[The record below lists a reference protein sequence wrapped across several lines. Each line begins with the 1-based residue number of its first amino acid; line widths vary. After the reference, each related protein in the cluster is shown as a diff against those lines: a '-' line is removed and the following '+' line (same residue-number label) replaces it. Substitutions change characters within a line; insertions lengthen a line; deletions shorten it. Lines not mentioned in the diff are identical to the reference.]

1 MTFMKDDPH
10 HQSFYIG
17 WQPKMPDLYKKKVRH
32 FLYAVLSLI
41 LLVSVLLVLFQ
52 KPFAKG
58 VFELGTL
65 TTLEGT
71 LSMTPVPMLKIQ
83 DDASDQLKSI
93 LLIGF
98 GKMGAEN
105 AFKKY
110 ISSDL
115 QLADLNGSKARLE
128 GTLIYDEEKTLLEL
142 TNGEDAILDLGGRT
156 NYKIKEEPLGFQ
168 TLRGEIY
175 DPKCA
180 FGVMKPGYGK
190 IHRSCAVRCISGGIP
205 PVLKIE
211 NDNGQKNYVLLV
223 DTMGSPINK
232 AILPYVADQIQI
244 CGQLERQDDWLVLY
258 TNPTEQLARL
268 HPYWAKGDLA
278 MCAE

>member
-1 MTFMKDDPH
+1 MNNDTH
-10 HQSFYIG
+10 NQSFYIG
-17 WQPKMPDLYKKKVRH
+17 WQAEMPDLYKKKVRH
-32 FLYAVLSLI
+32 FIYAILSLI
-41 LLVSVLLVLFQ
+41 LLVSALLVLFQ

-58 VFELGTL
+58 VFELGAL
-65 TTLEGT
+65 TALEGT
-71 LSMTPVPMLKIQ
+71 LFMTPVPMLKIQ
-83 DDASDQLKSI
+83 DDESDQLKSI

-105 AFKKY
+105 AFKEH
-110 ISSDL
+110 ISRDL

-128 GTLIYDEEKTLLEL
+128 GTLIYDQEKTLLEL
-142 TNGEDAILDLGGRT
+142 TNGEASILKLGAGT
-156 NYKIKEEPLGFQ
+156 NYEIKEESLGFQ
-168 TLRGEIY
+168 TLQGEIY

-211 NDNGQKNYVLLV
+211 NESGEKNYVLVV
-223 DTMGSPINK
+223 DTMGNPINK

-268 HPYWAKGDLA
+268 HPYWMKGDLA

>member
-1 MTFMKDDPH
+1 M
-10 HQSFYIG
+10 
-17 WQPKMPDLYKKKVRH
+17 
-32 FLYAVLSLI
+32 
-41 LLVSVLLVLFQ
+41 
-52 KPFAKG
+52 
-58 VFELGTL
+58 
-65 TTLEGT
+65 
-71 LSMTPVPMLKIQ
+71 
-83 DDASDQLKSI
+83 
-93 LLIGF
+93 
-98 GKMGAEN
+98 
-105 AFKKY
+105 
-110 ISSDL
+110 
-115 QLADLNGSKARLE
+115 
-128 GTLIYDEEKTLLEL
+128 
-142 TNGEDAILDLGGRT
+142 
-156 NYKIKEEPLGFQ
+156 GFQ

-244 CGQLERQDDWLVLY
+244 CGQLKRQDDWLVLY